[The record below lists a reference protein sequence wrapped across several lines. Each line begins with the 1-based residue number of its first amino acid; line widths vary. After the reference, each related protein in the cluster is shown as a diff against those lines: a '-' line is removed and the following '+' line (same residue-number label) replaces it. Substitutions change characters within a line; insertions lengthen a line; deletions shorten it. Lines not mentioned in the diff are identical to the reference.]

1 LTTAW
6 AAGPTDFRPSDM
18 RTSTWARGFG
28 RSVAELD
35 PNNHEP
41 LEIHGR
47 IAARPAR
54 GGTLITGGSGFLGAR
69 IVRQLL
75 DGDGRQ
81 SVYVASR
88 RPGALTESL
97 RRMVGTVETL
107 RYMLDERLVMIPVDM
122 SGDDA
127 CGAVLRHVGSSR
139 IRTVVHLAAAVDA
152 FAPRERL
159 APANETA
166 TRNAIAVAAAKGAR
180 LVHASTLSVFV
191 SSDMDGEDEETSLRN
206 RPDRMLFGGYAQSK
220 AVADMLVEDALA
232 AGVDACSVR
241 LGLLVPEDASGMEPK
256 SFLRVFHDALVE
268 VGSVP
273 ATCEEALIDL
283 TPVDQAA
290 AAMLVVAEAD
300 EVPVFVHYAN
310 PTSGSLSQLTS
321 AILGHAPM
329 VVDDEEWNR
338 RRESLPSIAR
348 TVLQAAFNKSRF
360 LSSRC
365 TTLPVANADLFQSTA
380 RKYDVST
387 AVAIGAPMP
396 RSPAVTSA
404 TLFGKH
410 DTGIMSSNQIGMP
423 GSMNGHGGKIR

>member
-1 LTTAW
+1 MTTPW
-6 AAGPTDFRPSDM
+6 AAGPTLFVPGDLRA
-18 RTSTWARGFG
+18 STWARGFG

-35 PNNHEP
+35 PMNHEP

-47 IAARPAR
+47 IAARPDR

-75 DGDGRQ
+75 DGDRRQ

-127 CGAVLRHVGSSR
+127 CGAIVRHVGGAR
-139 IRTVVHLAAAVDA
+139 IRTVMHLAAAVDA
-152 FAPRERL
+152 FAPRQRL

-191 SSDMDGEDEETSLRN
+191 SSDMDGEDEETSLRK
-206 RPDRMLFGGYAQSK
+206 RPERMLFGGYAQSK

-256 SFLRVFHDALVE
+256 SFLKVFHDALVE
-268 VGSVP
+268 VGCVP
-273 ATCEEALIDL
+273 ATSEEALIDL

-290 AAMLVVAEAD
+290 AVMLAVADAD
-300 EVPVFVHYAN
+300 EIPVFVHYAN
-310 PTSGSLSQLTS
+310 PTSASLSLLAN
-321 AILGHAPM
+321 AILGP
-329 VVDDEEWNR
+329 VPEIVDDGEWNR
-338 RRESLPSIAR
+338 RQETLPSIAR
-348 TVLQAAFNKSRF
+348 TVLQAAFNKSMF

-365 TTLPVANADLFQSTA
+365 ATLPIANADLFQSTA
-380 RKYDVST
+380 RRYDVST
-387 AVAIGAPMP
+387 AIAIGAPIP
-396 RSPAVTSA
+396 RSPETASA
-404 TLFGKH
+404 ALFVRPDKGNSGT
-410 DTGIMSSNQIGMP
+410 DGARMPEGMDE
-423 GSMNGHGGKIR
+423 NGRKRR

>member
-1 LTTAW
+1 
-6 AAGPTDFRPSDM
+6 M
-18 RTSTWARGFG
+18 RASTWARGFG

-35 PNNHEP
+35 PNSHEP
-41 LEIHGR
+41 LEIHDR

-97 RRMVGTVETL
+97 RRMLGTVETL

-122 SGDDA
+122 SDDDA
-127 CGAVLRHVGSSR
+127 CGVILRHVGSAR

-191 SSDMDGEDEETSLRN
+191 SSHMNGEDEETSLRDH
-206 RPDRMLFGGYAQSK
+206 PERMLFGGYAQSK
-220 AVADMLVEDALA
+220 AVADMLVEDAMTS
-232 AGVDACSVR
+232 GIDACSVR

-256 SFLRVFHDALVE
+256 SFLKVFHDALIE

-273 ATCEEALIDL
+273 ATSEEALIDL

-290 AAMLVVAEAD
+290 AAMLAVADAD
-300 EVPVFVHYAN
+300 EIPVFVHYAN
-310 PTSGSLSQLTS
+310 PTSGSLSLLTR

-338 RRESLPSIAR
+338 RREDLPSIAR

-360 LSSRC
+360 LSTRC
-365 TTLPVANADLFQSTA
+365 ATLPVANADLFQSTA
-380 RKYDVST
+380 RTYDVST
-387 AVAIGAPMP
+387 AIALGAPEP
-396 RSPAVTSA
+396 RKADEIAEAMFAASRERAMVSA
-404 TLFGKH
+404 
-410 DTGIMSSNQIGMP
+410 
-423 GSMNGHGGKIR
+423 